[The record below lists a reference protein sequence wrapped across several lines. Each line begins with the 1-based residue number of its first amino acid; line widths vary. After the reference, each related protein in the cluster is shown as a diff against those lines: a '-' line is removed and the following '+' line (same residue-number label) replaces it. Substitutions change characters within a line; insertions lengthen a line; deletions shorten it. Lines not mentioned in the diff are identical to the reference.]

1 MMEDLPQWLSP
12 PLVWFAL
19 GLILLLL
26 EFASPGLIL
35 GFFAIGAWLVALIGL
50 IVEIPLNLQLGIFVV
65 FSVVCLLFFRSRFKT
80 LFNRDEPVGD
90 DDILQEFVGKRAL
103 VTREIQPNKAGKVDF
118 RGTYWG
124 AEADETIAVGSAV
137 EIVDKENLTLKVRT
151 L

>member
-1 MMEDLPQWLSP
+1 MGELQEWLSP

-26 EFASPGLIL
+26 EFSSPGLIL
-35 GFFAIGAWLVALIGL
+35 GFFAIGAWLVALISL

-65 FSVVCLLFFRSRFKT
+65 FSVVGLLFFRSRFKT
-80 LFNRDEPVGD
+80 LFNPDDQVGD
-90 DDILQEFVGKRAL
+90 DDTLQEFVGKRAL
-103 VTREIQPNKAGKVDF
+103 VTREIQPNLAGKVDF

-137 EIVDKENLTLKVRT
+137 EIVDKENLTLKVRA

>member
-1 MMEDLPQWLSP
+1 MGALQEWLSP

-50 IVEIPLNLQLGIFVV
+50 VVEIPLNLQLGIFVV
-65 FSVVCLLFFRSRFKT
+65 FSVACLLFFRSRFKT
-80 LFNRDEPVGD
+80 LFNPDKPVGD
-90 DDILQEFVGKRAL
+90 DDTLQEFVGKRAL
-103 VTREIQPNKAGKVDF
+103 VSREIQPNKAGKVDF

-124 AEADETIAVGSAV
+124 AEADETISVGSAV
-137 EIVDKENLTLKVRT
+137 EIVGRDNITLKVRA

>member
-1 MMEDLPQWLSP
+1 MGDLQEWLSP

-26 EFASPGLIL
+26 EFTSPGLIL
-35 GFFAIGAWLVALIGL
+35 GFFAIGAWLVALISL
-50 IVEIPLNLQLGIFVV
+50 VVEIPLNLQLGMFVV
-65 FSVVCLLFFRSRFKT
+65 FSVVGLLFFRSRFKT
-80 LFNRDEPVGD
+80 LFNPDERVGD
-90 DDILQEFVGKRAL
+90 DDTLQEFVGKRAL
-103 VTREIQPNKAGKVDF
+103 VSREIQPNKAGKVDF

-137 EIVDKENLTLKVRT
+137 EIVDKENLTLKVRA